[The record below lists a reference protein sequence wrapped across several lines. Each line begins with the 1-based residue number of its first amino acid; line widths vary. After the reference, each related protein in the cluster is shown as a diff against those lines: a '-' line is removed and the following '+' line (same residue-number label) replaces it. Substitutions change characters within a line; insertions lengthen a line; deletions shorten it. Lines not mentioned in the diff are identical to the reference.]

1 MSRLGWRSIKSC
13 SLASEKKLPNCPVKM
28 LRELCENLG
37 LNVDGT
43 YRSLICLPSLL
54 EKGHVQV
61 NDTCQ
66 NYNYN
71 YYYYYYYYY
80 YYFFFFFFFFF
91 FFLNNKKKYFLYY
104 NIPSKIDIYKLKV
117 EKKSY

>member
-1 MSRLGWRSIKSC
+1 
-13 SLASEKKLPNCPVKM
+13 M
-28 LRELCENLG
+28 LKELCENLG

-54 EKGHVQV
+54 GKGHVHV

-66 NYNYN
+66 NYYYYYYYYC

-80 YYFFFFFFFFF
+80 YYSQ
-91 FFLNNKKKYFLYY
+91 LSCKRPPLVHDKVVAYGRWSLTGKINKLSL
-104 NIPSKIDIYKLKV
+104 ILD
-117 EKKSY
+117 

>member
-13 SLASEKKLPNCPVKM
+13 SLASEKKLPNFPVKM

-54 EKGHVQV
+54 GKGHVHV

-66 NYNYN
+66 NYNNNNNN

-80 YYFFFFFFFFF
+80 SQLFCKRPLLVHDKVVAYGRWS
-91 FFLNNKKKYFLYY
+91 LTGKI
-104 NIPSKIDIYKLKV
+104 NILSLILD
-117 EKKSY
+117 